1 MPTNQPTGPQF
12 AGDHGVYDAHDDT
25 GVLTV
30 DAPIE
35 WDDVDTTPYTLD
47 DGTESPM
54 IMASPSIEEFDDEL
68 SDAGVDLHCLRP
80 QESLDDTLAEFA
92 PGPGECTDAGIEDY
106 DDSRVHGSLP
116 DVHGLLRHGTVYVTV
131 AAVPAD
137 NSFTAVVAMQLV
149 SEADLAVLDEVFA
162 DVHREL

>member
-1 MPTNQPTGPQF
+1 M
-12 AGDHGVYDAHDDT
+12 
-25 GVLTV
+25 LTV

-35 WDDVDTTPYTLD
+35 WDDVDTAPYTLD

-54 IMASPSIEEFDDEL
+54 IMASPSLQEFDDSYL
-68 SDAGVDLHCLRP
+68 TPGLFFTAFAP

-106 DDSRVHGSLP
+106 DDSVYTGRYQTFTDCS
-116 DVHGLLRHGTVYVTV
+116 DSGTVYVTV

-137 NSFTAVVAMQLV
+137 NSFTAVVVMQLV
-149 SEADLAVLDEVFA
+149 SEADLAVLDKVFETFT
-162 DVHREL
+162 VTL